1 MYSID
6 NLRFV
11 MDETSAPYEEN
22 ETPFVQTEL
31 DNEFEQMIINKY
43 HLTTKEMESQL
54 TQW

>member
-43 HLTTKEMESQL
+43 HLITKEAENAN
-54 TQW
+54 